1 MMMAYD
7 SSQTP
12 ASRLEAATID
22 ALRAALREYLAS
34 SSTTAL
40 RASLVRMAPE
50 AREKLILPE
59 PMLIALKA
67 IWSALPEVRDMSDA
81 GEQIRLQQRVVTMCI
96 TEYYSA

>member
-40 RASLVRMAPE
+40 RASLVRMATE

-59 PMLIALKA
+59 HMLIALKD
-67 IWSALPEVRDMSDA
+67 IWSALPEVRAISDA
-81 GEQIRLQQRVVTMCI
+81 GEQTRLQQRVVTMCI